1 MSKRTLQQ
9 DIKRLRDQ
17 IHKEE
22 LYLSQVEVRM
32 VETQVESELPILKS
46 EMGFS
51 RIIIDLFKA
60 ELAEKVNM
68 LYSKNQM
75 DEIDDKSI

>member
-1 MSKRTLQQ
+1 MSKTLQQ

-17 IHKEE
+17 IRKEE

-60 ELAEKVNM
+60 ELAEKLNM

-75 DEIDDKSI
+75 DDINKSI

>member
-1 MSKRTLQQ
+1 MSRTLQQ

-60 ELAEKVNM
+60 ELAEKLNM

-75 DEIDDKSI
+75 DDINRSI

>member
-51 RIIIDLFKA
+51 KIIIDLFKA

-75 DEIDDKSI
+75 DEIDKSI

>member
-68 LYSKNQM
+68 LYSNNQM
-75 DEIDDKSI
+75 DEIDKSI

>member
-75 DEIDDKSI
+75 DEIDKSI

>member
-1 MSKRTLQQ
+1 MSKTLQQ

-60 ELAEKVNM
+60 ELAEKLNM

-75 DEIDDKSI
+75 DDINKSI

>member
-1 MSKRTLQQ
+1 MSRTLQQ

-17 IHKEE
+17 IYKEE

-60 ELAEKVNM
+60 ELAEKLNM

-75 DEIDDKSI
+75 DDINRSI

>member
-1 MSKRTLQQ
+1 MSRTLQQ

-32 VETQVESELPILKS
+32 VETQVESEIPILKS

-60 ELAEKVNM
+60 ELAEKLNM

-75 DEIDDKSI
+75 DDINKSI